1 MSVCARCG
9 ATFSCAMADGD
20 GSQPCWCAS
29 LPPVVPVPGRA
40 AQDGAS
46 AVAAAAATATMATKA
61 AGIAP
66 APAADMSCWCPD
78 CLRRHIAAA
87 TLPE

>member
-29 LPPVVPVPGRA
+29 LPPVVPVPV
-40 AQDGAS
+40 QAS
-46 AVAAAAATATMATKA
+46 EAVSKAAAT
-61 AGIAP
+61 AP
-66 APAADMSCWCPD
+66 APAADLSCWCPD

-87 TLPE
+87 TQAE

>member
-9 ATFSCAMADGD
+9 ATFTCAMADGD

-40 AQDGAS
+40 APDAAS
-46 AVAAAAATATMATKA
+46 AVGAASATAATAATA
-61 AGIAP
+61 AGFAP
-66 APAADMSCWCPD
+66 APAVDMSCWCPD
-78 CLRRHIAAA
+78 CLRRHIAGA

>member
-29 LPPVVPVPGRA
+29 LPPVVPVPVPVQ

-46 AVAAAAATATMATKA
+46 ATATKA
-61 AGIAP
+61 AAIAP
-66 APAADMSCWCPD
+66 APATDMSCWCPD
-78 CLRRHIAAA
+78 CLRRHIAGA
-87 TLPE
+87 TQPE

>member
-9 ATFSCAMADGD
+9 ATFTCAMADGD

-29 LPPVVPVPGRA
+29 LPPVVPVPVQ

-46 AVAAAAATATMATKA
+46 AVAAAA
-61 AGIAP
+61 GIAP
-66 APAADMSCWCPD
+66 APAADISCWCPD
-78 CLRRHIAAA
+78 CLRRHIAGA